1 MYWTTS
7 PGDRRLSTLKNC
19 QLSPLL
25 LPRQR
30 QDFACSWSTG
40 CSPALITRPSMPG
53 EPNFTKGQ
61 EQERDSEAA
70 RLSAAA
76 TVTSHQHVT
85 FNLDPD
91 GPAALNQLIADIT
104 IAVRRELPPAEQRA
118 LLDALRSTLEE
129 HQRGTGGGNGG
140 GEGGGDGGAAG
151 SEHGGDG
158 GGGAIDPHALEKSI
172 ILASYS
178 PAEVVHRFASIPH
191 AELRMLAEPE
201 KHDFVA
207 AVGFVD
213 VSGFTKLSEKLASE
227 HGRAGAE
234 MLNVYGAPPPP
245 PSPHPSTLTLK
256 PASSLPA

>member
-1 MYWTTS
+1 
-7 PGDRRLSTLKNC
+7 
-19 QLSPLL
+19 
-25 LPRQR
+25 
-30 QDFACSWSTG
+30 
-40 CSPALITRPSMPG
+40 MPG
-53 EPNFTKGQ
+53 VQNFTKGQ
-61 EQERDSEAA
+61 EEERDSEAA

-76 TVTSHQHVT
+76 TVTSHQHIT
-85 FNLDPD
+85 FDLDPD

-104 IAVRRELPPAEQRA
+104 IAVRRKLPPAEQRA

-245 PSPHPSTLTLK
+245 PSPHPSTPTPK